1 MLVKT
6 IKYKDYNGEER
17 EENFYFNL
25 DETEIFKM
33 ELSTSGGIQAY
44 VNKIVS
50 EKNGKRIIDMF
61 EEIVLKAY
69 GEKSLDGKYFDKSEE
84 ISNRFKHTNAYNVLM
99 MEICTDAKRAADFI
113 NAIIPKDESNKNTPA
128 ITPVN

>member
-128 ITPVN
+128 ITSVN